1 MAGSPLTGKS
11 KKIPLA
17 NGLIGSKAQSIHGQL
32 EVTYANYDTVH
43 IAIWRKMYSGLS
55 DVNFSVADTDLP
67 DIIEILAEAK
77 KKIESY
83 WLSTFLK
90 KQLKRNPNRS

>member
-1 MAGSPLTGKS
+1 MGGLHTGKA

-32 EVTYANYDTVH
+32 EVTYVDYDTVR

-67 DIIEILAEAK
+67 DILEILTEAQ

-83 WLSTFLK
+83 WLSRISAKTVTTK
-90 KQLKRNPNRS
+90 S